1 MRDAK
6 FEHILA
12 NHCSPV
18 LMGTKLSNLI
28 SVSKM
33 DFASNEEFLSNY
45 KSLLKPYGIA
55 IEKLCECDERMQ
67 LFVYNE
73 ERLARHLK
81 KSKIAKFLSDY
92 GYESSDLDVCIS
104 VLKSKLRHFE
114 FPHEIGIFLGFPLDD
129 VIGFIENQGQNYVYC
144 RYWKVYTRL
153 ESTKRTFDFYD
164 ELRTFVKTK
173 LMEGYT
179 IEKLMREVYQSKIG
193 LHNLINAY

>member
-12 NHCSPV
+12 NHCAPV

-55 IEKLCECDERMQ
+55 IEKLCECEERMQ

-73 ERLARHLK
+73 ERLARYLK
-81 KSKIAKFLSDY
+81 KTRIAKFLSEY
-92 GYESSDLDVCIS
+92 GYESNDLDVCIS

-129 VIGFIENQGQNYVYC
+129 VIGFIENQGQN
-144 RYWKVYTRL
+144 
-153 ESTKRTFDFYD
+153 
-164 ELRTFVKTK
+164 
-173 LMEGYT
+173 
-179 IEKLMREVYQSKIG
+179 
-193 LHNLINAY
+193 